1 MMLELTLMLISIFIL
16 KVLYVF
22 FKDLSIY
29 SKASKL
35 YEEENEGKKYADL
48 DSLSEE
54 SMHYWYRI
62 VNKKD

>member
-1 MMLELTLMLISIFIL
+1 MLELTLILIGIFIL
-16 KVLYVF
+16 KVIYVNL
-22 FKDLSIY
+22 KDLSIY

-54 SMHYWYRI
+54 SMSYWYRV